1 MYQPD
6 YPGRHNAS
14 QMAAPVH
21 VAVNVTTA
29 NSDHYWCVVAG
40 GSDFTS
46 GITVSDCD
54 ILEL

>member
-1 MYQPD
+1 MCQPD

-14 QMAAPVH
+14 QVAAPVH
-21 VAVNVTTA
+21 IAVNVTTA
-29 NSDHYWCVVAG
+29 NSDHYRCVVAG

>member
-1 MYQPD
+1 MCQPD

-21 VAVNVTTA
+21 TAVNVTTA
-29 NSDHYWCVVAG
+29 NSHHYRCVVAG
-40 GSDFTS
+40 GSDFAS